1 MPTSS
6 TRANAWITEPPRK
19 NSARMTISTVPV
31 VITVRLRVSLM
42 LRLMIVRRGSRRSL
56 RMFSRTRSQTITV
69 SLTE

>member
-1 MPTSS
+1 
-6 TRANAWITEPPRK
+6 
-19 NSARMTISTVPV
+19 MTISTVPV

-56 RMFSRTRSQTITV
+56 RMFSRTRSHTITV